1 MNSDP
6 SVNTIQST
14 KLKDETKKEFKKK
27 LALYNELHT
36 QQRKIK
42 SEMSELKAILIQY
55 FESVDE
61 FREKKYQIGETTIS
75 YNCRRTHQG
84 LSQRFLKMAL
94 EKYIIEN
101 KVNINSDLLMDYILS
116 QRSSKITADLVVKIP
131 KSDDNEEYNE
141 TDY

>member
-61 FREKKYQIGETTIS
+61 FREKKYQIGETTVLCNPRGYHGYESRANRWTTKGFDI
-75 YNCRRTHQG
+75 
-84 LSQRFLKMAL
+84 A
-94 EKYIIEN
+94 
-101 KVNINSDLLMDYILS
+101 
-116 QRSSKITADLVVKIP
+116 ADGTVTFDP
-131 KSDDNEEYNE
+131 DWSED
-141 TDY
+141 